1 MGDHPLAAVFV
12 FEILDWYNPY
22 MNFFGPEGFR
32 RFDDSLLP
40 AHLGAVGLGTP
51 YPLAEIPREETL
63 PFHQTPA
70 CSSQGAGQTA
80 GTVTRTV
87 GQVLLYGKIL
97 TPIFPK
103 DNFFLNRS
111 QAMGEETPEGL
122 QQTRVSLE
130 GHPSF
135 WCMRLW
141 GYRYR
146 LTRPPILAI
155 RFPRRS
161 PGTTAPPPG

>member
-1 MGDHPLAAVFV
+1 MIRCLSLLAHGGIILSLLFFV
-12 FEILDWYNPY
+12 FEILDWYNPVHE
-22 MNFFGPEGFR
+22 FFGSEDFH

-70 CSSQGAGQTA
+70 CPSQGAGQTA

-122 QQTRVSLE
+122 QQTRGVHGRTPLVLVYAFV
-130 GHPSF
+130 G
-135 WCMRLW
+135 L
-141 GYRYR
+141 
-146 LTRPPILAI
+146 
-155 RFPRRS
+155 
-161 PGTTAPPPG
+161 